1 MPKKWRTLL
10 QQKNNITPLATV
22 EHKSKILDFFRLLRL
37 RNFESWLVFQ
47 ACVCPGQLDS
57 NWTPSCLL
65 HCTADRTCQVRQD
78 YIVHSL
84 EPWKQPMLLISA
96 VLIGLNSIF
105 GVWIGETS
113 TPNHLNAFNSIW
125 AAAEFP
131 PSQLNSHLQSVT
143 LHFALRHHCDA
154 NFLAWLCHYV
164 PKASVSASLANC
176 QMQID
181 ATTRQ
186 DLICKHLVRGFMTG
200 WIRTNAHHII
210 FRLTEGLMIQ
220 WAK

>member
-1 MPKKWRTLL
+1 MISETLAAVEKFSKILEFFSTAAKGFLWMPKKWRTLL

-131 PSQLNSHLQSVT
+131 PSQLTSHLQSVT
-143 LHFALRHHCDA
+143 LHFALCTA
-154 NFLAWLCHYV
+154 T
-164 PKASVSASLANC
+164 SLRC
-176 QMQID
+176 
-181 ATTRQ
+181 
-186 DLICKHLVRGFMTG
+186 
-200 WIRTNAHHII
+200 
-210 FRLTEGLMIQ
+210 
-220 WAK
+220 